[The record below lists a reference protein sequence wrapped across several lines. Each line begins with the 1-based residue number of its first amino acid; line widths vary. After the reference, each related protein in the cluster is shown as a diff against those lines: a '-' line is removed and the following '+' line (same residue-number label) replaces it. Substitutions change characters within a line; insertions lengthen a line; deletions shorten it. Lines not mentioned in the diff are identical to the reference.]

1 MALKVEFGR
10 RFTVQLRDILNF
22 YDERNGSDHYS
33 RRLMSSLMEAIGI
46 ISKMPLVSSPSTR
59 NDVRFIYVM
68 GFTVVFRFNTQ
79 KITMLSIRSS
89 RKRPLNIYKKK

>member
-33 RRLMSSLMEAIGI
+33 RRLMSSLIEAIGI
-46 ISKMPLVSSPSTR
+46 VSQMPLASSPSTR

-68 GFTVVFRFNTQ
+68 GFTVVFRHTTQ